1 MSQQLIPIDGGVQ
14 EVVISTSQTRLNV
27 LSQQYVTAKH
37 LESRP
42 TEWVPFGRPIYR
54 RLPATSETYQ
64 IDFFNLVPAA
74 NTAVA
79 AEIQKIGYTFVPWGE
94 GLNSEN
100 SMFVSASES
109 KQDLLIKGGTIVW
122 EYGNTQVLPTI
133 INLPVID
140 VERSKYE
147 LAYQLTYDDSPV
159 VKLYEVKDFALT
171 GLPLNITSSTDAI
184 VGWRYYA
191 VNAFLNTSTL
201 MWANRDTYLPTF
213 AQPAQSYLQWESEL
227 AMAYSDITLR
237 CPPGTAYT
245 GTSTLSYYDGTA
257 YAIVETVEIQA
268 DSTGQFFQ
276 FTVSPRLQT
285 GWQVVFS
292 ADKGPLL
299 TVDNLIS
306 GAGPFTNGTFVN
318 VSVQGGSGSGALAT
332 VTVIAGTVTNIE
344 ITSGGYGY
352 SVNDTPLS
360 LAGYAGTYFD
370 VNLIATDVAIQS
382 ITVSGVVT
390 LLEKQ
395 ASASTRATLVMY
407 PSGTLP
413 KTVINSEGEKVPATY
428 CPLATVNVGVE
439 YKVEGIED
447 NRYIIHR
454 DYTPIADWLT
464 KPFDETLISLY
475 EQVSDYPNLW
485 MAPTTSLKQ
494 EYLSLEQSQVTVEV

>member
-14 EVVISTSQTRLNV
+14 EVVTSTSQTRLNV
-27 LSQQYVTAKH
+27 LSQQYITAKH

-42 TEWVPFGRPIYR
+42 TEWVPFGRPIYK

-64 IDFFNLVPAA
+64 IDFFNIVPAA

-79 AEIQKIGYTFVPWGE
+79 AEVQKIGYTFVPWGQ

-140 VERSKYE
+140 AERSKYE
-147 LAYQLTYDDSPV
+147 LAYQLIYDDSPV
-159 VKLYEVKDFALT
+159 PKLYEVNDFALT
-171 GLPLNITSSTDAI
+171 GLPLNITSSTDAV
-184 VGWRYYA
+184 VGWRFSA

-201 MWANRDTYLPTF
+201 MWANRDTYFPSYI
-213 AQPAQSYLQWESEL
+213 QPPQSYLQWESEL

-285 GWQVVFS
+285 GWQVEFS
-292 ADKGPLL
+292 SLD
-299 TVDNLIS
+299 
-306 GAGPFTNGTFVN
+306 
-318 VSVQGGSGSGALAT
+318 VSV
-332 VTVIAGTVTNIE
+332 
-344 ITSGGYGY
+344 
-352 SVNDTPLS
+352 
-360 LAGYAGTYFD
+360 
-370 VNLIATDVAIQS
+370 QS

-454 DYTPIADWLT
+454 DYTPVADWLT
-464 KPFDETLISLY
+464 KPFDETLINLY

>member
-14 EVVISTSQTRLNV
+14 EVVTSTSQTRLNV
-27 LSQQYVTAKH
+27 LSQQYITAKH

-42 TEWVPFGRPIYR
+42 TEWVPYGRPIYK

-64 IDFFNLVPAA
+64 IDFFNIVPAA

-79 AEIQKIGYTFVPWGE
+79 AEVQKIGYTFVPWGQ

-140 VERSKYE
+140 AERSKYE
-147 LAYQLTYDDSPV
+147 LAYQLIYDDSPV
-159 VKLYEVKDFALT
+159 PKLYEVNDFALT
-171 GLPLNITSSTDAI
+171 GLPLNITSSTDAV
-184 VGWRYYA
+184 VGWRFSA

-201 MWANRDTYLPTF
+201 MWANRDTYFPSYI
-213 AQPAQSYLQWESEL
+213 QPPQSYLQWESEL

-285 GWQVVFS
+285 GWQVEFS
-292 ADKGPLL
+292 SLD
-299 TVDNLIS
+299 
-306 GAGPFTNGTFVN
+306 
-318 VSVQGGSGSGALAT
+318 VSV
-332 VTVIAGTVTNIE
+332 
-344 ITSGGYGY
+344 
-352 SVNDTPLS
+352 
-360 LAGYAGTYFD
+360 
-370 VNLIATDVAIQS
+370 QS

-428 CPLATVNVGVE
+428 CPLATVDVGGGYRVE
-439 YKVEGIED
+439 SIED
-447 NRYIIHR
+447 NRFIIHR

-464 KPFDETLISLY
+464 KPFDETLINLY
-475 EQVSDYPNLW
+475 EQVSDYSNLW

>member
-1 MSQQLIPIDGGVQ
+1 MSQQLLPIDGGVQ
-14 EVVISTSQTRLNV
+14 EVVTSTSQNRLNV

-54 RLPATSETYQ
+54 RLPATGETYQ

-79 AEIQKIGYTFVPWGE
+79 AEVQSIGYTFVPWGQ

-133 INLPVID
+133 VNLPVID
-140 VERSKYE
+140 AERSKYE
-147 LAYQLTYDDSPV
+147 LAYQLVYDDSPV
-159 VKLYEVKDFALT
+159 AKLYEVKDFALT
-171 GLPLNITSSTDAI
+171 GLPLNISSSTDAA
-184 VGWRYYA
+184 VGWRFSA

-201 MWANRDTYLPTF
+201 MWANRDTYLPTYV
-213 AQPAQSYLQWESEL
+213 QPSQSYIQWESEL
-227 AMAYSDITLR
+227 AMAYSAIALR
-237 CPPGTAYT
+237 CPPQTAYT
-245 GTSTLSYYDGTA
+245 GTATLSYYDGTTYTVA
-257 YAIVETVEIQA
+257 ETVEIQSDGA
-268 DSTGQFFQ
+268 GQFFQ
-276 FTVSPRLQT
+276 FTVAPRLQT
-285 GWQVVFS
+285 GWQVEFS
-292 ADKGPLL
+292 SLD
-299 TVDNLIS
+299 
-306 GAGPFTNGTFVN
+306 
-318 VSVQGGSGSGALAT
+318 VS
-332 VTVIAGTVTNIE
+332 
-344 ITSGGYGY
+344 
-352 SVNDTPLS
+352 
-360 LAGYAGTYFD
+360 
-370 VNLIATDVAIQS
+370 IQS

-413 KTVINSEGEKVPATY
+413 KTVINSEGKKVPATY
-428 CPLATVNVGVE
+428 CPLATVDVGVE
-439 YKVEGIED
+439 YRVESIED

-454 DYTPIADWLT
+454 DYTPVADWLT
-464 KPFDETLISLY
+464 KPFDENLINLY
-475 EQVSDYPNLW
+475 EQVSDYSNLW

>member
-1 MSQQLIPIDGGVQ
+1 MSQQLIPIDSGVQ
-14 EVVISTSQTRLNV
+14 EVVTSTSQTRLNV
-27 LSQQYVTAKH
+27 LSQQYITAKH

-54 RLPATSETYQ
+54 RLPSTSETYQ
-64 IDFFNLVPAA
+64 IDFFNIVPAA

-79 AEIQKIGYTFVPWGE
+79 AEVQKIGYTFVPWGQ

-140 VERSKYE
+140 AERSKYE
-147 LAYQLTYDDSPV
+147 LAYQLIYDDSPV
-159 VKLYEVKDFALT
+159 PKLYEVNDFALT
-171 GLPLNITSSTDAI
+171 GLPLNITSSTDVV
-184 VGWRYYA
+184 VGWRFSA
-191 VNAFLNTSTL
+191 VNALLNTSTL
-201 MWANRDTYLPTF
+201 MWANRDTYFPTYI
-213 AQPAQSYLQWESEL
+213 QPPQSYLQWESEL

-237 CPPGTAYT
+237 CPSRTAYT
-245 GTSTLSYYDGTA
+245 GTATLSYYDGTA

-268 DSTGQFFQ
+268 DGTGQFFQ

-285 GWQVVFS
+285 GWQVEFS
-292 ADKGPLL
+292 SLD
-299 TVDNLIS
+299 IS
-306 GAGPFTNGTFVN
+306 V
-318 VSVQGGSGSGALAT
+318 
-332 VTVIAGTVTNIE
+332 
-344 ITSGGYGY
+344 
-352 SVNDTPLS
+352 
-360 LAGYAGTYFD
+360 
-370 VNLIATDVAIQS
+370 QS

-413 KTVINSEGEKVPATY
+413 ETVINSEGEKIPATY
-428 CPLATVNVGVE
+428 CPLATVDVGGGYRVE
-439 YKVEGIED
+439 SIED
-447 NRYIIHR
+447 NRFIIHR

-464 KPFDETLISLY
+464 KPFDETLINLY
-475 EQVSDYPNLW
+475 EQVSDYSNLW